1 MCLMQAKL
9 IGLTL
14 RPTHTH
20 KHTHPHPVLRNS
32 IYGQNDLIAKHGQK
46 SEDEEAVKEFWYF
59 SSFYLLF
66 VLWSLVMEVQSR
78 SKEIAKGDVL
88 ANGFWAGKL
97 CHALGN

>member
-1 MCLMQAKL
+1 MQAKL

-46 SEDEEAVKEFWYF
+46 SEDEEAVKGILVFFFFLLVVCPLEFGNG
-59 SSFYLLF
+59 SSKP
-66 VLWSLVMEVQSR
+66 V
-78 SKEIAKGDVL
+78 
-88 ANGFWAGKL
+88 
-97 CHALGN
+97 